1 MPIPHVTPPTS
12 RLAHESILLQLRDVD
27 PAAELLYL
35 GQGHWALGRCR
46 PTPERRDAA
55 DKMLAAAWQSAREGA
70 FEEAS
75 WYRRLRFARAVREGF
90 AQMESYHPPD
100 CDCPNVTAHT
110 RLDRGEPDARIVRDF
125 TRAIY
130 RWRRDLYGRDF
141 ERRMRHEEADRK
153 ARARAEYGDMSRA
166 RDAERWLRHPVS
178 IVKPRA
184 ASPTPTPRVA

>member
-1 MPIPHVTPPTS
+1 MPDPHVTPPTS
-12 RLAHESILLQLRDVD
+12 RLAPEPILTALRDVD

-46 PTPERRDAA
+46 PTPERYTAA
-55 DKMLAAAWQSAREGA
+55 MKMLASAWASARHGA

-90 AQMESYHPPD
+90 AQMEAYHPPD

-125 TRAIY
+125 RRAIW
-130 RWRRDLYGRDF
+130 RWRRDTQGRDF
-141 ERRMRHEEADRK
+141 ERRMRQADEARK
-153 ARARAEYGDMSRA
+153 AAIRAEYADPARARAAD
-166 RDAERWLRHPVS
+166 RWMRHPVS
-178 IVKPRA
+178 IVKPRT
-184 ASPTPTPRVA
+184 TPTSPRAA